1 MPTEDKIRDRIAEI
15 EGLLLLIDQLRLWDE
30 QETKIDALLEE
41 LEELK
46 EQLK

>member
-1 MPTEDKIRDRIAEI
+1 MLTEDKIRDRIAEI
-15 EGLLLLIDQLRLWDE
+15 EGLLFLIDQLRLWDE

>member
-15 EGLLLLIDQLRLWDE
+15 EGLLFLIDQLRLWDE